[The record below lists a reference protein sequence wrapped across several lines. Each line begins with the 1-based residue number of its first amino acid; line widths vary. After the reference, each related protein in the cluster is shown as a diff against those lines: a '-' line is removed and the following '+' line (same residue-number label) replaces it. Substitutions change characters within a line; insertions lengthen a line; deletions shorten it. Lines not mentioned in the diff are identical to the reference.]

1 MSQTAACCNRGAKT
15 VKPTETDS
23 CSTHYFFLLAALGFG
38 LAVVAPFTL
47 LWKGSSLR
55 GGLKGLLPP
64 PLLKLE
70 LSSLSSLASVSWL
83 GLFLFARV
91 VLF

>member
-1 MSQTAACCNRGAKT
+1 MSQTTAYWNTGAKT

-47 LWKGSSLR
+47 VWNESRLPC
-55 GGLKGLLPP
+55 GLKGLLPP
-64 PLLKLE
+64 PLLELE
-70 LSSLSSLASVSWL
+70 WSSYGYKV
-83 GLFLFARV
+83 
-91 VLF
+91 